1 MNCETFITNIDIEA
15 NCNLTAEMKQH
26 AEACPECARALRAAQ
41 ELQSGMQSMAIPEP
55 SRDFEARVLAAATGG
70 DSKTGNRNWHIPAW
84 SGAIAAALVVG
95 VFIGGELSAP
105 APESA
110 PVIAQE
116 SVSSS
121 EVAATSPKQ
130 QTVKLAFNSHDAV
143 ENVTLTLELPPNM
156 ELAPFPGRHRVSWK
170 VDLKPGDNLLALPLN
185 VLFPGAGTLVAH
197 LDDGNKRKTFRADI
211 GKTKEPST

>member
-1 MNCETFITNIDIEA
+1 MNCETFITNIDTEA
-15 NCNLTAEMKQH
+15 KCDLTADMKQH
-26 AEACPECARALRAAQ
+26 ADTCTACARALRAAQ
-41 ELQSGMQSMAIPEP
+41 ELQAGLQGMAIPEP
-55 SRDFEARVLAAATGG
+55 TRDFESRVLAAATGG
-70 DSKTGNRNWHIPAW
+70 ESKTGNRHWHIPAW

-95 VFIGGELSAP
+95 VFIGGELSTP
-105 APESA
+105 TPENQ
-110 PVIAQE
+110 PVVAQE
-116 SVSSS
+116 SVSS
-121 EVAATSPKQ
+121 VGTTGTTPKQ
-130 QTVKLAFNSHDAV
+130 QTVKLAFNSHEAV

-156 ELAPFPGRHRVSWK
+156 ELTPFPGRHRVSWK

>member
-1 MNCETFITNIDIEA
+1 MNCETFITNIDSEA
-15 NCNLTAEMKQH
+15 RCNLSAEMQQH
-26 AEACPECARALRAAQ
+26 ADECPKCAQALRVSQ
-41 ELQSGMQSMAIPEP
+41 NLQQGLQGMAIPEP
-55 SRDFEARVLAAATGG
+55 TSDFETRVLAAATNGG
-70 DSKTGNRNWHIPAW
+70 QKNSNRNWHIPAW

-95 VFIGGELSAP
+95 IFIGGELSAP
-105 APESA
+105 TPESR
-110 PVIAQE
+110 PVVAQE
-116 SVSSS
+116 SPSTIR
-121 EVAATSPKQ
+121 ATSTTPEQ
-130 QTVKLAFNSHDAV
+130 QTVKLAFNSQEAV
-143 ENVTLTLELPPNM
+143 DNVTLTLELPPNV

>member
-1 MNCETFITNIDIEA
+1 
-15 NCNLTAEMKQH
+15 
-26 AEACPECARALRAAQ
+26 
-41 ELQSGMQSMAIPEP
+41 MAIPEP
-55 SRDFEARVLAAATGG
+55 SVDFESRVLAAATGG
-70 DSKTGNRNWHIPAW
+70 DPKKGNRNWHIPAW

-105 APESA
+105 TSESQ
-110 PVIAQE
+110 PVVVQE
-116 SVSSS
+116 SVSTVEAIS
-121 EVAATSPKQ
+121 ATPKQ
-130 QTVKLAFNSHDAV
+130 QTVKLAFNSHEAV

-156 ELAPFPGRHRVSWK
+156 ELTPFPGRHRVSWK

>member
-1 MNCETFITNIDIEA
+1 MNCETFITNIDTEA
-15 NCNLTAEMKQH
+15 KCGLTTDMKQH
-26 AEACPECARALRAAQ
+26 VETCPECARALRAAQ
-41 ELQSGMQSMAIPEP
+41 ELQQGLQGVTIPEP
-55 SRDFEARVLAAATGG
+55 TLDFEKRVLAAATGG
-70 DSKTGNRNWHIPAW
+70 DSKTGYRNWHIPAW

-95 VFIGGELSAP
+95 VFIGGQLSSP
-105 APESA
+105 TPENQ
-110 PVIAQE
+110 PVVAQE
-116 SVSSS
+116 SVST
-121 EVAATSPKQ
+121 VKVPGTAPKQ
-130 QTVKLAFNSHDAV
+130 QTVKLAFNSHEAV

>member
-15 NCNLTAEMKQH
+15 DCTLTADMKQH
-26 AEACPECARALRAAQ
+26 AELCPDCARALRAAQ
-41 ELQSGMQSMAIPEP
+41 ELQAGMQSMAIPEP
-55 SRDFEARVLAAATGG
+55 TRDFESRVLTAATGG
-70 DSKTGNRNWHIPAW
+70 DSKTGHRNWHIPAW

-105 APESA
+105 TPESD
-110 PVIAQE
+110 PVVAQE
-116 SVSSS
+116 AVPAVEMAS
-121 EVAATSPKQ
+121 TSPKQ
-130 QTVKLAFNSHDAV
+130 QTVKLAFNSHEAV

-156 ELAPFPGRHRVSWK
+156 ELTPFPGRHRVSWK